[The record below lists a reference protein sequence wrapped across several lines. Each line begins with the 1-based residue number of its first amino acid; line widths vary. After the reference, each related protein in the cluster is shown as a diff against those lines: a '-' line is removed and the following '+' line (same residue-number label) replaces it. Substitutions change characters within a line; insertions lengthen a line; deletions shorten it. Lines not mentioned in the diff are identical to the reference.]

1 MDVSTASTFA
11 FDWQRVG
18 AVVRRQ
24 AYVQKRGW
32 HRWFDIIVW
41 PVVDTVIWGGIG
53 VFVDQQGGAARSGA
67 PYMLSG
73 ILLMH
78 VLYQSNISV
87 STGFMEETWSRNLV
101 NMMVT
106 PIREREYMG
115 GVVLFGLLKL
125 VVGLGM
131 VALACLV
138 LFSFNIFDVGWALI
152 PVVGVLMLVGW
163 CMSLYVIGLVL
174 RFGNGAEIL
183 AWGVLFI
190 VVAFSG
196 AFYPPDALPGYL
208 QPISKALP
216 STHAFE
222 AARTVL
228 DGHPL
233 PWGQLGAAA
242 VGLAV
247 LIPLAVL
254 FLRHMLATFKDR
266 GYITRYT

>member
-1 MDVSTASTFA
+1 VTITGVDR
-11 FDWQRVG
+11 QRVR
-18 AVVRRQ
+18 AIVRRH

-32 HRWFDIIVW
+32 HRWFDILVW
-41 PVVDTVIWGGIG
+41 PTVDTVIWGSIG
-53 VFVDQQGGAARSGA
+53 KFVSQQGGAARSGL
-67 PYMLSG
+67 PYMLTG
-73 ILLMH
+73 VLMMH

-87 STGFMEETWSRNLV
+87 STGFMEETWSRNLL

-106 PIREREYMG
+106 PATEADYMAG
-115 GVVLFGLLKL
+115 LMLFGLAKL
-125 VVGLGM
+125 AVGLLT
-131 VALACLV
+131 VSLAAFALY
-138 LFSFNIFDVGWALI
+138 SFNLLTIGWAI
-152 PVVGVLMLVGW
+152 VPIIGVLMLVGW
-163 CMSLYVIGLVL
+163 CMALFVIGLVL

-183 AWGVLFI
+183 AWGVLFV

-196 AFYPPDALPGYL
+196 AFYPIDALPGYL

-216 STHAFE
+216 STHAFA

-228 DGHPL
+228 DGNPL
-233 PWGQLGAAA
+233 PWGQLGASA

-254 FLRHMLATFKDR
+254 FLRHMLATFKSR